1 MIPQPTHQQQQLLR
15 QGGAA
20 RQLTAAGSVGAF
32 GLDEPVPKLSGR
44 PPMTGC
50 QVPWGMLFYGQLCFT
65 VVLVMLVIT
74 GKNAEVFPDA
84 SGACPADFPHPVQ
97 SMCISDDLSHRFEQC
112 QMTTPTTTFD
122 DHGPLERMTEST
134 PPMKVWTLLAKHVEV
149 PIVVLFGTLLLC
161 TVWLVLLRFAAAVVI
176 WGTLAL
182 NAVAFVYFYFLTQ
195 NWMLLVVVVIHAVL
209 CFVRKDA
216 VQMAIA
222 ATQLSSKALSQT
234 PSIVMVCLAVKGM
247 WILYGLFFMYGM
259 TQLINSQDIDPDS
272 CNMTLSFAGMMLTK
286 IGPFCFVYTTFFFQN
301 AALAA
306 CSMGVGAWYFPAAL
320 AAAPAA
326 SNPAV
331 VGAVLAFTRSSGA
344 VAVASLIMALVEM
357 AKRNQRKTF
366 QCNPVRCLI
375 AMVWCWVQSIVE
387 ALSRFS
393 LVAHMFHGG
402 SLTEAAY
409 KTTEI
414 LKRRLSQAVLADSI
428 VHKEM
433 TQISM
438 FLGTAMGFAVWAYLD
453 NAEHLGVFDAIG
465 HGAADV
471 GGTYA
476 QYIFISLILVMLFF
490 VRHPLF
496 TIVVVIL
503 INANFD
509 ITDNMVNS
517 FSISIFFASISAIIF
532 TYFAHVIACSCDVIC
547 YSFAI
552 EAEKGEQQERM
563 TELYELFRR
572 QAFQA
577 DPAQAMRHPAQVEVP
592 AQHPAQVMAYPVQP

>member
-1 MIPQPTHQQQQLLR
+1 
-15 QGGAA
+15 
-20 RQLTAAGSVGAF
+20 
-32 GLDEPVPKLSGR
+32 
-44 PPMTGC
+44 MTGC
-50 QVPWGMLFYGQLCFT
+50 QVLWGFAFYGQFFLT
-65 VVLVMLVIT
+65 LLLVTLVIA
-74 GKNAEVFPDA
+74 GKNVVFPDA
-84 SGACPADFPHPVQ
+84 SGACPADFPHSAKWCDEGGVDCVAFP
-97 SMCISDDLSHRFEQC
+97 MCTSDDLADKFKAC
-112 QMTTPTTTFD
+112 QLKHLTAD
-122 DHGPLERMTEST
+122 DYRPLERVTESS
-134 PPMKVWTLLAKHVEV
+134 PPVRVWELLSKHEEV

-182 NAVAFVYFYFLTQ
+182 NAVSFVYFYYLTQ
-195 NWMLLVVVVIHAVL
+195 NWMLLVVVAIHAVV

-216 VQMAIA
+216 IQMAIA
-222 ATQLSSKALSQT
+222 ATQFSSKALSET
-234 PSIVMVCLAVKGM
+234 PSIVMVCLALKGV
-247 WILYGLFFMYGM
+247 WVLYGLFFMYGM
-259 TQLINSQDIDPDS
+259 TQLMKNQDIHPDS
-272 CNMTLSFAGMMLTK
+272 CNLTLAFPGMLLTK
-286 IGPFCFVYTTFFFQN
+286 IGTFCFVYTTFFFQN

-326 SNPAV
+326 GNPAV

-366 QCNPVRCLI
+366 KCNPIRCFI

-387 ALSRFS
+387 ALSRYS

-409 KTTEI
+409 KTSNI
-414 LKRRLSQAVLADSI
+414 LKRRLSQAVIADSI

-453 NAEHLGVFDAIG
+453 NEEHLGVFDAIG
-465 HGAADV
+465 HGAHDV
-471 GGTYA
+471 GGKGS
-476 QYIFISLILVMLFF
+476 QYMIIALVLVMLFF
-490 VRHPLF
+490 VRNPLF

-503 INANFD
+503 VNANFN
-509 ITDNMVNS
+509 ITDKTVNS
-517 FSISIFFASISAIIF
+517 FSISIFFASISAVIF

-547 YSFAI
+547 YCFAI
-552 EAEKGEQQERM
+552 EAEKGQQQERM

-577 DPAQAMRHPAQVEVP
+577 DPAQAMSYPAQVEVP